1 MKELKQ
7 KIMEILAVFK
17 QEELGNRLSQFS
29 INGLIIAIDNVFEE
43 EMKKDK
49 ENKKEEKINGKN
61 VQKNK

>member
-29 INGLIIAIDNVFEE
+29 INGLIVAISNVFEE

-49 ENKKEEKINGKN
+49 KEGKN
-61 VQKNK
+61 NARS

>member
-29 INGLIIAIDNVFEE
+29 INGLIVAIENVFEE

-49 ENKKEEKINGKN
+49 KEEKINGKD